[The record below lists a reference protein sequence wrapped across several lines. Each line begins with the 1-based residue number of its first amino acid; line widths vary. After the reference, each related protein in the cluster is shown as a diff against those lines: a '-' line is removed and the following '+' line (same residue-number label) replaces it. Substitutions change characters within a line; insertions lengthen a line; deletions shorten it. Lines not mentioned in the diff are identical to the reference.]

1 MKEEF
6 EEQLLEIK
14 EKFAEYLKIRGMSE
28 TTRAKYP
35 LELKHFFRWLHSEQP
50 KVSSLA
56 EITRDVLSSYQTHL
70 YYVENTRHPGKSL
83 SFSAQQSRLVVV
95 RCFFRFLLKE
105 GFILY
110 DPASE
115 LELPPDRRRRTLPR
129 DIMTKKEVLKVLE
142 EPNMQDLLGIRD
154 RAILEVLYATG
165 IRNMELCNLLLYD
178 IDFEGE
184 TLRVTQG
191 KHAKDRVVPLGRMA
205 GEFLRL
211 YLEEARPKLSRLP
224 EERHLFLSCRGR
236 PMCREAVND
245 IVRRYARSSGIKK
258 KITTHSFRHTCA
270 THLLQGKAP
279 IRHIQEML
287 GHRSLSTTQL
297 YTRVDL
303 TDLKKVFKRCHPRE
317 HDES

>member
-1 MKEEF
+1 MKKNF
-6 EEQLLEIK
+6 WEQMESLK
-14 EKFAEYLKIRGMSE
+14 EKFAEHLKIRGMSR
-28 TTRAKYP
+28 TTQEKYP
-35 LELKHFFRWLHSEQP
+35 RELARFLRWLRELSPE
-50 KVSSLA
+50 VSSLA
-56 EITRDVLSSYQTHL
+56 GIGRDIFSAYQSHL
-70 YYVENTRHPGKSL
+70 YYVEHRKHPGKTL
-83 SFSAQQSRLVVV
+83 AFSTQIGRLVAV
-95 RCFFRFLLKE
+95 RSFFRFLLKE

-110 DPASE
+110 DPSSE
-115 LELPPDRRRRTLPR
+115 LELPPDRRKKTLPR

-142 EPNMQDLLGIRD
+142 EPNLQDILGIRD

-165 IRNMELCNLLLYD
+165 IRSTELCNLLLYD

-191 KHAKDRVVPLGRMA
+191 KNAKDRVVPLGKMA
-205 GEFLRL
+205 GEFIQL
-211 YLEEARPKLSRLP
+211 YLSEARPHLTSDP
-224 EERHLFLSCRGR
+224 EEKHLFLSAHQKPLCDRIIY
-236 PMCREAVND
+236 D
-245 IVRRYARSSGIKK
+245 IVKRYVSSAKLKK

-287 GHRSLSTTQL
+287 GHRSLSTTQI
-297 YTRVDL
+297 YTRVEL